1 MEILNIQ
8 LIVDIVNSCDL
19 QEILT
24 LDDLDRDLTTCGL
37 VSLNFIKMIVELE
50 KEFTIEFPDD
60 KLIMSEMNSINKI
73 VEVIRQIETVKDN

>member
-37 VSLNFIKMIVELE
+37 VSLNLK
-50 KEFTIEFPDD
+50 
-60 KLIMSEMNSINKI
+60 
-73 VEVIRQIETVKDN
+73 